1 MPISGPRT
9 SQTSG
14 PPARNWA
21 GNTVFRARGMQRP
34 GSVEE
39 LQHLVGS
46 SSRVR
51 ALGSGHSFNR
61 VADTEGDLV
70 RLDGLPPHVDVDEAA
85 STVTV
90 GAGMRYGEVATV
102 LHRSGLALANLASLP
117 HISVAGCCAT
127 ATHGSGD
134 SEKCLAAA
142 VTAMEVVGPDGE
154 LTLLSRRDD
163 PRRFPGAVVAL
174 GALGIVTRLTLSVE
188 PAFEVSQHIFT
199 GVPLRQVAERFGEI
213 FGCAYSVSAFTD
225 YGSGEARVWTKRRTT
240 ERDGSVRPQGWRGET
255 PADVAHHPIPGI
267 PPTHCTE
274 QLGVPG
280 PWYERLPHFR
290 PDFTPSNGEE
300 LQSELLLPREA
311 APEAIAALRSLGD
324 RLAPVLQIGE
334 IRTVAA
340 DDLWLSP
347 AFRRDC
353 VAFHFTWVKDTGAVL
368 PVVAAVEEQLLP
380 LGARPHWGKLT
391 AVEPERIAS
400 LYERAADFRELVR
413 ERDPGRVFAN
423 DFVDRAFALR

>member
-1 MPISGPRT
+1 MTTPAPASG
-9 SQTSG
+9 S
-14 PPARNWA
+14 PAHNWA
-21 GNTVFRARGMQRP
+21 GNTVFGARRVLRP

-39 LQHLVGS
+39 LQQIVASTH
-46 SSRVR
+46 RVR

-61 VADTEGDLV
+61 VADTSGDLV
-70 RLDGLPPHVDVDEAA
+70 RLDGLPPAVDVDEES

-90 GAGMRYGEVATV
+90 GAGMRYGEVAGI
-102 LHRSGLALANLASLP
+102 LHEAGYALANLASLP

-142 VTAMEVVGPDGE
+142 VTSVELVGADGE
-154 LTLLSRRDD
+154 LSLLSRRNE
-163 PRRFPGAVVAL
+163 PQRFPGAVVAL
-174 GALGIVTRLTLSVE
+174 GALGIVTRLTLRVE
-188 PAFEVSQHIFT
+188 PAFDVSQHIYT
-199 GVPLRQVAERFGEI
+199 GVPLTEAAARFDEI

-225 YGSGEARVWTKRRTT
+225 YRSGEARVWVKRRVT
-240 ERDGSVRPQGWRGET
+240 ERDGSVRPPGWEGQT
-255 PADVAHHPIPGI
+255 PADAAHHPIPGI
-267 PPTHCTE
+267 PATHCTE

-300 LQSELLLPREA
+300 LQSELLLPRAAAAEA
-311 APEAIAALRSLGD
+311 LAALRALGD
-324 RLAPVLQIGE
+324 RIAPVLQISE
-334 IRTVAA
+334 VRTVAA

-347 AFRRDC
+347 AWERDC
-353 VAFHFTWVKDTGAVL
+353 VAFHFTWVKDTQAVL
-368 PVVAAVEEQLLP
+368 PVVAAVEEKLLP

-391 AVEPERIAS
+391 AMEPERIAA
-400 LYERAADFRELVR
+400 LYERAEDFRQLVL

-423 DFVDRAFALR
+423 DFVDRVFALDS